1 MDTLQ
6 TELNT
11 HYPYLY
17 GESNYPHTNHD
28 RNPQS
33 VPFPQGSFFG
43 PTENQYHV
51 STENS
56 RSTIEETYTTQS
68 KCLGRKFKK
77 YRPQKFR
84 TILQLSKNT
93 LMNHHLP

>member
-17 GESNYPHTNHD
+17 GESNMPPINPD

-33 VPFPQGSFFG
+33 VPFPQESFFG
-43 PTENQYHV
+43 ATQSQHHV
-51 STENS
+51 MTQNS
-56 RSTIEETYTTQS
+56 RVNTIDETYMTTQS
-68 KCLGRKFKK
+68 M
-77 YRPQKFR
+77 Y
-84 TILQLSKNT
+84 T
-93 LMNHHLP
+93 LIFLRIPRRMKQYVND